1 MGKVILFSP
10 VGGTDPISKDTIHD
24 GALLHI
30 CRVYKPDKIFLYM
43 SAEMLEKHKKD
54 NRYIYCLEKLYQNLG
69 IPLDYEIIE
78 RGDLYEVQDY
88 NVFYSEYYGL
98 IKTVLKS
105 LSEDDKLLLNV
116 SSGTPAMKSALIVLK
131 TMGELDCAA
140 IQVTTP
146 TRKLNEH
153 THANYDVKELWEL
166 NEDNRDGFEN
176 RCSEVECPNLSFIKA
191 EEILIKF
198 IEQYDYSAAKHM
210 CDALPET
217 VTDPYDK
224 SIEVAYHRSM
234 INVGKAKQLS
244 KKIEYQFF
252 PIAGGGKTE
261 RVFEY
266 ALNLEVKLKQ
276 KKYDDFIRGI
286 TPIIVEI
293 FAMIIKNYLQVDVL
307 DYVSVDSIEG
317 YKWDENK
324 INEGSQDADIIR
336 SVLTDQNGNLMC
348 GYITSNDLIRIIKK
362 RKDQFDQDLIKK
374 CIDLREI
381 EKKIRNV
388 AAHQMTAITPEKI
401 RSATSFTSDEIMN
414 IIKDLINHTCIPK
427 ELLQW
432 DSYERMNDYIIALIR
447 NK

>member
-1 MGKVILFSP
+1 MGKLILFSP

-30 CRVYKPDKIFLYM
+30 CRVYKPDKVFLYM

-54 NRYIYCLEKLYQNLG
+54 NRYIYCLDKLYQNLG
-69 IPLDYEIIE
+69 ISLDYEIIE
-78 RGDLYEVQDY
+78 KGELYEVQDY
-88 NVFYSEYYGL
+88 NVFYSEYYDI
-98 IKTVLKS
+98 IKEILKS
-105 LSEDDKLLLNV
+105 LSDDDKLLLNV

-131 TMGELDCAA
+131 TMGELDCTA

-146 TRKLNEH
+146 TRRLNEH
-153 THANYDVKELWEL
+153 THENYDVKELWEL
-166 NEDNRDGFEN
+166 DEDNRGGFEN
-176 RCSEVECPNLSFIKA
+176 RCVEVECPNLSFIKA

-210 CDALPET
+210 CDVLPES
-217 VTDPYDK
+217 VTNKYNNPID
-224 SIEVAYHRSM
+224 VAYHRSM

-244 KKIEYQFF
+244 KKSDYQYF
-252 PIAGGGKTE
+252 PIAEGGKTE

-293 FAMIIKNYLQVDVL
+293 YAMIIKNYLQVDVF
-307 DYVSVDSIEG
+307 DYVSLDVIEG

-324 INEGSQDADIIR
+324 LNGSAQEAGIIR

-348 GYITSNDLIRIIKK
+348 GFITSNDLIRIIKK
-362 RKDQFDQDLIKK
+362 TKNQFDQNLIKE
-374 CIDLREI
+374 CNDLREI

-401 RSATSFTSDEIMN
+401 RSATSFTSDEIMI
-414 IIKDLINHTCIPK
+414 IIKDLVNHTGIPN